1 MQTLDLVFFIVVGSL
16 TLLMTLVAILWDLKI
31 VCNKVTKENEYYL
44 HLVLLAKSL
53 NTALYIVDG
62 VKAKNEVTKSY
73 CQVSEAIKMVSYDVG
88 MMISLSYLH
97 LFRMNVKNAKNQVR
111 RNLFSVF
118 LIIDVPAIRVIFTNN
133 CEDSESTDFD
143 LSPFWPILSIPYII
157 VNRYKLKKV
166 FK

>member
-1 MQTLDLVFFIVVGSL
+1 
-16 TLLMTLVAILWDLKI
+16 
-31 VCNKVTKENEYYL
+31 
-44 HLVLLAKSL
+44 
-53 NTALYIVDG
+53 
-62 VKAKNEVTKSY
+62 
-73 CQVSEAIKMVSYDVG
+73 MVSYDVG

-97 LFRMNVKNAKNQVR
+97 LFRMNVKNAKNPVR

-118 LIIDVPAIRVIFTNN
+118 LIIAVPAIRVIFTKN

-166 FK
+166 FKQGGVIHGTLKPYYKRYDWLISIIAIDITFQSANHITKFLGD